1 MIDPDLRST
10 DPLVGSGVGKR
21 GPTGLLFS
29 ESLLGILSRVLTYV
43 GGFVSAFL
51 AGLFL
56 TPGEQGL
63 FFSFLSFA
71 MLYVFVELGLNT
83 VIVQFTSH
91 EKALVDSARDETERS
106 RAASRL
112 VSVGRFAFSWFGIGA
127 VLFAFLTGP
136 FGLFFFR
143 GEPFAAAILGP
154 WLCLALFVALDI
166 ALFPFWSLLEGS
178 GEIRVVYGYRC
189 IRAIAMTAGTSLSLA
204 AGAQLWSLAVGFAA
218 TLPVSAYVL
227 LKFRYFF
234 LRYRST
240 AKAERVSWKHEML
253 PLQWRLALSWLAGYV
268 AAWAIT
274 PVTLKMLGPEAAGQI
289 GMSWAVAAGVGA
301 IASSVV
307 QVKAPLFGTLV
318 ATRRYAELDRL
329 ALRQGLLSIG
339 LASMGAIAAL
349 GLVHTFAVR
358 GYPLAARF
366 LPLGP
371 MALILAAAV
380 LMQITVPMSVYLRAH
395 KREPYLWLSLVYG
408 ACSLF
413 VAVILGHL
421 IGIAGIPAAYFSTA
435 ALLALPWGTVIFL
448 RCRREWHR
456 DAP

>member
-1 MIDPDLRST
+1 VST
-10 DPLVGSGVGKR
+10 DPLSNGAGNRVPAGLK
-21 GPTGLLFS
+21 GLLFS
-29 ESLLGILSRVLTYV
+29 ESLLGIFSKVVTYA
-43 GGFVSAFL
+43 GGFISAFL

-56 TPGEQGL
+56 TSDEQGL

-91 EKALVDSARDETERS
+91 EKALVDSAGSETERS

-112 VSVGRFAFSWFGIGA
+112 ASVGRFAFLWFGIGA
-127 VLFAFLTGP
+127 VLFACLTAP

-143 GEPFAAAILGP
+143 GELSAAAIPGP
-154 WLCLALFVALDI
+154 WLCLALLVALDI
-166 ALFPFWSLLEGS
+166 GLFPFWSLLEGS
-178 GEIRVVYGYRC
+178 GEIRAVYAYRC
-189 IRAIAMTAGTSLSLA
+189 VRAIAMVAGTSISLA
-204 AGAQLWSLAVGFAA
+204 VGAQLWSLTVGFAV

-227 LKFRYFF
+227 IRFRKFFRRYWAA
-234 LRYRST
+234 
-240 AKAERVSWKHEML
+240 AKAEQVSWSREML
-253 PLQWRLALSWLAGYV
+253 PLQWRLALSWLAGYL
-268 AAWAIT
+268 ATWAIT
-274 PVTLKMLGPEAAGQI
+274 PVTLKMFGPEAAGQI
-289 GMSWAVAAGVGA
+289 GMTWAVATGVGA

-307 QVKAPLFGTLV
+307 QVKAPQFGTLV
-318 ATRRYAELDRL
+318 ATRRYAALDRL

-339 LASMGAIAAL
+339 LASVGAIAAL
-349 GLVHTFAVR
+349 GFVHSLAVLGR
-358 GYPLAARF
+358 PLAARF

-395 KREPYLWLSLVYG
+395 KREPYLWLSLVYAG
-408 ACSLF
+408 CALF
-413 VAVILGHL
+413 AAVILGHL
-421 IGIAGIPAAYFSTA
+421 IGIAGIPVAYFSTA

-456 DAP
+456 DST

>member
-1 MIDPDLRST
+1 VST
-10 DPLVGSGVGKR
+10 DPFTSTDVGERAPAGLK
-21 GPTGLLFS
+21 GLLFS
-29 ESLLGILSRVLTYV
+29 ESLLGILSKVITYA

-91 EKALVDSARDETERS
+91 EKALVDSAKNETERS

-112 VSVGRFAFSWFGIGA
+112 VSVGRFAFFWFGIGA
-127 VLFAFLTGP
+127 VLFALLTGP
-136 FGLFFFR
+136 FGLLFFR
-143 GEPFAAAILGP
+143 GELSAVAVPGP
-154 WLCLALFVALDI
+154 WLCLAILAALDI

-178 GEIRVVYGYRC
+178 GEIRAVYAYRC
-189 IRAIAMTAGTSLSLA
+189 VRAIAMTVGTSLSLA

-218 TLPVSAYVL
+218 TLPVSASVL
-227 LKFRYFF
+227 LQYRRFFR
-234 LRYRST
+234 RYWVAS
-240 AKAERVSWKHEML
+240 KAERVSWSREML
-253 PLQWRLALSWLAGYV
+253 PLQWRLALSWLAGYL

-274 PVTLKMLGPEAAGQI
+274 PVTLKMFGPEAAGQI
-289 GMSWAVAAGVGA
+289 GMTWAVAAGVGA

-318 ATRRYAELDRL
+318 ATRCYSELDRL
-329 ALRQGLLSIG
+329 AFRQGLLSIG

-349 GLVHTFAVR
+349 GLVYSLAVL
-358 GYPLAARF
+358 GHPLAARF

-395 KREPYLWLSLVYG
+395 KREPYLWLSLAYA
-408 ACSLF
+408 ACSLLA
-413 VAVILGHL
+413 AVILGRL
-421 IGIAGIPAAYFSTA
+421 LGVAGIPVAYFSTA

-448 RCRREWHR
+448 RCRRQWHR
-456 DAP
+456 DSP